1 MRFKTLAAASVLV
14 ASSLVATGQIAHAA
28 PTAADRTTATCS
40 MKPPAR
46 MSLAAAQSV
55 VNVPL
60 AGDCPANVQH
70 ARWYIDWSNGIQQDV
85 DCWDGQPCRVA
96 LNTRTTPAQAVTFR
110 PDPYGAQDAS
120 GNRVAT
126 LLPAYSAVRFASS
139 ASVNAGRKGTR
150 TAFITTVWWFSPK
163 TNTYLRWASR
173 KVLLQYQEIGTSTWK
188 GLAYIT
194 TNASGQA
201 SYTYYPGRTR
211 RYRLYVPATTSV
223 WDFYT
228 PTISR

>member
-1 MRFKTLAAASVLV
+1 MRFRMLAAASVLV
-14 ASSLVATGQIAHAA
+14 GAVLVPTSPIAHAA
-28 PTAADRTTATCS
+28 SSATDRTAATCS

-46 MSLAAAQSV
+46 LSLAAAQTV

-60 AGDCPANVQH
+60 GADCPSSVQH
-70 ARWYIDWSNGIQQDV
+70 ARWYIDWSNGILQDV
-85 DCWDGQPCRVA
+85 DCWDGEPCR
-96 LNTRTTPAQAVTFR
+96 LSLSTRTTPAQQVTFR

-120 GNRVAT
+120 GNQVAT

-150 TAFITTVWWFSPK
+150 TAFIATVWWFSPK
-163 TNTYLRWASR
+163 TNTYVRWAGR

-188 GLAYIT
+188 GLAYVT

-211 RYRLYVPATTSV
+211 RYRLYVPGTTSV